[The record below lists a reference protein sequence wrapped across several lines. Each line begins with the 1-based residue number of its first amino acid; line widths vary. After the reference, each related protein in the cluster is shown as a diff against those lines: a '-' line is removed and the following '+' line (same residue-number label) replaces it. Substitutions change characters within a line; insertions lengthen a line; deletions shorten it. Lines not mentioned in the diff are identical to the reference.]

1 MAKVVPLQSIG
12 ALSGVDARLA
22 ALDKLEEM
30 VGEVVAEKKRHR
42 ANIALKRAIRIWRR
56 GDHAGAA
63 KWALRATDEDENSSK
78 AFHVLAMAL
87 ERMGHLHKALI
98 TYERAFQ
105 LDPHDPELLINLG
118 LTAWNLKLTEGAET
132 MFRLYIA
139 AMPDSPLGYNNL
151 GSVQCDLGNPEAAIE
166 TLRAAILRMPNE
178 TILWNALGTV
188 LAEEGRS
195 EESLVFY
202 EEAIRLAPDFA
213 RAYHNLGYACQHL
226 GKLEDALANYDKALE
241 RAVDPTEIRECRH
254 SRSICLIG
262 AGKLE
267 DGFADYEIRNGQR
280 FRAYLH
286 HLVEAPLWNGEALA
300 GKKILLVGEQGLGDE
315 FMFAN
320 IVPDV
325 QAAIGAAGKL
335 QIAVDPR
342 LVPLFQRSFPAA
354 EVDTYDDRTLVDNDG
369 NKALRLIP
377 FVAGANKPDFWAP
390 MGTALQYY
398 RKSLADFRHEAFL
411 TPDPARVADFRRK
424 LVALPGRT
432 VGLCW
437 RSMMLGA
444 KRAKYFSPIDGW
456 APVLQTPGVSF
467 VNLQYGDCAEELARA
482 AEQFG
487 VTIHSIEGLDL
498 KDDIDGAAALCAAL
512 DLVISAPT
520 AAAATAA
527 SVGTETWFVTAGRT
541 WPQLGTAE
549 YPWYAKT
556 RVFWPEKF
564 GDWAGLMPEVSDELE
579 VWAASATRRPLIL
592 TPPPFAG
599 DARRPLVA

>member
-151 GSVQCDLGNPEAAIE
+151 GSVQCDMGDPATAVE
-166 TLRAAILRMPNE
+166 TLRAALYRMPGE
-178 TILWNALGTV
+178 AILWNSLATV
-188 LAEEGRS
+188 LAEEGRAD
-195 EESLVFY
+195 ESLVFY
-202 EEAIRLAPDFA
+202 EEAARLQPSFA
-213 RAYHNLGYACQHL
+213 RAYHNLGYAYQHL
-226 GKLEDALANYDKALE
+226 GRLEAALSAYDTALE
-241 RAVDPTEIRECRH
+241 HAVDPTERRETSH

-262 AGKLE
+262 AGHLE
-267 DGFADYEIRNGQR
+267 EGFRAYEIRNDQR

-286 HLVEAPLWNGEALA
+286 HMIEAPQWKGEDLNGR
-300 GKKILLVGEQGLGDE
+300 KILIVGEQGLGDE

-320 IVPDV
+320 ALPDIQKAV
-325 QAAIGAAGKL
+325 GEEGKL

-342 LVPLFQRSFPAA
+342 LVALFQRSFPEA
-354 EVDTYDDRTLVDNDG
+354 EVGTYDDRTLVDKDG

-377 FVAGANKPDFWAP
+377 FASNGNEPDMWAP
-390 MGTALQYY
+390 MGSALPVY
-398 RKSLADFRHEAFL
+398 RNALSDFPRKPFL
-411 TPDPARVADFRRK
+411 IPDPARVAEFK
-424 LVALPGRT
+424 AQLATLPGKK
-432 VGLCW
+432 VGVCW
-437 RSMMLGA
+437 RSMMLEA

-456 APVLQTPGVSF
+456 APLLKTEGVSF
-467 VNLQYGDCAEELARA
+467 INLQYGDCAEEITRARDSH
-482 AEQFG
+482 G
-487 VTIHSIEGLDL
+487 VTIHQIEGLDL
-498 KDDIDGAAALCAAL
+498 RNDIDGTAALCAAL
-512 DLVISAPT
+512 DLVLSAPT

-527 SVGTETWFVTAGRT
+527 SVGAKVWFLAAGRT
-541 WPQLGTAE
+541 WPQLGTDE
-549 YPWYAKT
+549 YPWYADT
-556 RVFWPEKF
+556 RV
-564 GDWAGLMPEVSDELE
+564 
-579 VWAASATRRPLIL
+579 L
-592 TPPPFAG
+592 TPKGFADWPALMSEAG
-599 DARRPLVA
+599 EELRSFAR